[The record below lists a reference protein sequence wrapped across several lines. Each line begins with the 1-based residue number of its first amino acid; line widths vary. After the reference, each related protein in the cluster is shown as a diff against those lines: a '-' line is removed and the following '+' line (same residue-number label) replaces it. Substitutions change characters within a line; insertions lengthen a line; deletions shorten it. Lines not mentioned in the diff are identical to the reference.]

1 MPHVLPGQ
9 VVVRQDHVLD
19 CRGEVPE
26 HFGPDRTLKG
36 GGAGGILPDE
46 AGMVRVGG
54 DPQIGPPS
62 PDLLAEH
69 HIHQLRVVVVPL
81 QGGG

>member
-1 MPHVLPGQ
+1 MFWIAEVKCRNTSVLIDG
-9 VVVRQDHVLD
+9 DLS
-19 CRGEVPE
+19 
-26 HFGPDRTLKG
+26 TLRG
-36 GGAGGILPDE
+36 GGGNLPDE

-69 HIHQLRVVVVPL
+69 HVHQLRVVVVPL